1 MIDFKPCLCLTKLSF
16 ELIKPRA
23 SVHYSLVITSQPSRV
38 CIKPI
43 WLWQILER
51 VALVVFVL
59 CELNVGPG
67 SKPVPVEIEVSL
79 FCRFQYFDTMSI
91 AARAIPGGREA
102 ASADRRNDADVAVDD
117 VHSHDDDDDDD
128 DNERTDVFKI
138 YVGNLPN
145 SITVERLTK

>member
-1 MIDFKPCLCLTKLSF
+1 
-16 ELIKPRA
+16 
-23 SVHYSLVITSQPSRV
+23 
-38 CIKPI
+38 
-43 WLWQILER
+43 
-51 VALVVFVL
+51 
-59 CELNVGPG
+59 
-67 SKPVPVEIEVSL
+67 
-79 FCRFQYFDTMSI
+79 MSI

-117 VHSHDDDDDDD
+117 VHSHEDDDDDD